1 MIGAL
6 VFAFAAAISGW
17 AWLQSGD
24 PTHLVTGL
32 GFAALVPLGVRSS
45 FAMRIPIQR
54 IAAENATRPAA
65 PRWINALALVGAVL
79 LLVGLVL
86 RFWPR

>member
-17 AWLQSGD
+17 AWLQSGELA
-24 PTHLVTGL
+24 HLISGL
-32 GFAALVPLGVRSS
+32 GFAALVPLGLRSS
-45 FAMRIPIQR
+45 FAFRTPIKQVF
-54 IAAENATRPAA
+54 AENAARPPA
-65 PRWINALALVGAVL
+65 PRWINALALIGAVL
-79 LLVGLVL
+79 LLIGLVL

>member
-24 PTHLVTGL
+24 LVHLVSGL
-32 GFAALVPLGVRSS
+32 
-45 FAMRIPIQR
+45 
-54 IAAENATRPAA
+54 PAA

>member
-24 PTHLVTGL
+24 ATHLISGL
-32 GFAALVPLGVRSS
+32 GFAALVPLGMRSS
-45 FAMRIPIQR
+45 FAMRTPIQP
-54 IAAENATRPAA
+54 IAAENAKRPPS
-65 PRWINALALVGAVL
+65 PRWINALALLGAVL
-79 LLVGLVL
+79 LLIGLVL

>member
-24 PTHLVTGL
+24 LVHLVSG
-32 GFAALVPLGVRSS
+32 S
-45 FAMRIPIQR
+45 FALRTPVKKIV
-54 IAAENATRPAA
+54 AENAARPAA

>member
-32 GFAALVPLGVRSS
+32 GFTALVPLGLRSS
-45 FAMRIPIQR
+45 FAMRTPIQR

>member
-24 PTHLVTGL
+24 LVHLVSGL
-32 GFAALVPLGVRSS
+32 GFAALVPLGLRSR
-45 FAMRIPIQR
+45 FALRTPVEKVV
-54 IAAENATRPAA
+54 AENAARPAA
-65 PRWINALALVGAVL
+65 PRWINALALIGGVL